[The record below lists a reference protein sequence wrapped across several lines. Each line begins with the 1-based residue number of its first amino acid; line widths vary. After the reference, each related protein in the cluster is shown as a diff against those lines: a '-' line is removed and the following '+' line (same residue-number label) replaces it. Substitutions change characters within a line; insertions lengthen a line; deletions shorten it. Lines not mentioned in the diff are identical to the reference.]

1 MVDGRVVGGRAVG
14 GLDGV
19 EISGGGGECEWPW
32 EWPCSFGVDQMEYNQ
47 ITQNEELTL
56 EEK

>member
-1 MVDGRVVGGRAVG
+1 MGGVG

-32 EWPCSFGVDQMEYNQ
+32 EWPCSFGVDPMGYNQ
-47 ITQNEELTL
+47 ITRSEELTM